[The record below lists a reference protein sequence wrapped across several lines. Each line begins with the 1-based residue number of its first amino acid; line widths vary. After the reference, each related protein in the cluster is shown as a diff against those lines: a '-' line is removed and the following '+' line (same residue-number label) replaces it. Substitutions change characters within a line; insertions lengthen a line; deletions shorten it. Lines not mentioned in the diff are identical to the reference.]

1 MLKLV
6 RSIVSGKGMPQA
18 GVPEAM
24 PIIVGSPRSGT
35 TLLRFMLD
43 SHPDLS
49 IPPETGFLL
58 LGEELGAGGE
68 CSWERFA
75 NAVTTYPPESP
86 AWPDFGIP
94 EDSFRRELGRLRPFS
109 VAEGFRLFYRMYAE
123 RFGKPR
129 YGDKTPTYCQHLQ
142 SLEHLLPEARFIH
155 LVRDGRDVAVS
166 LRRRWFSPGHD
177 IAIQAQFW
185 RSNVEA
191 ARLQGAGC
199 RHYLELRYEDLLR
212 NPEVILRRICSFL
225 GLTYHPAMLVYH
237 ERTPK
242 RLQEHRG
249 RARADGSVVVT
260 AEERLRQQELTTQP
274 PDLSRIGVWQQS
286 LTPEESRQFEELA
299 GDLLRDLGYL
309 QGPKAKPDHRS

>member
-1 MLKLV
+1 MLKTVRGLLV
-6 RSIVSGKGMPQA
+6 GKGMTKA
-18 GVPEAM
+18 SAPEAM

-43 SHPDLS
+43 SHPELC

-58 LGEELGAGGE
+58 LGEQLVGGGD
-68 CSWERFA
+68 SLRERFA

-94 EDSFRRELGRLRPFS
+94 EDVFRRELEGIRPFS
-109 VAEGFRLFYRMYAE
+109 VAEGFRLFYRMYAG

-129 YGDKTPTYCQHLQ
+129 YGDKTPTYCRHLR
-142 SLEHLLPEARFIH
+142 SLERLLPEARFVH

-177 IAIQAQFW
+177 IAIQAHYW
-185 RSNVEA
+185 RNNVEA
-191 ARLQGAGC
+191 ARHQGAGC

-212 NPEVILRRICSFL
+212 NPEVVLRRVCAFL
-225 GLTYHPAMLVYH
+225 GLSYHPAMLLYH
-237 ERTPK
+237 ERTSE
-242 RLQEHRG
+242 RLREHRG
-249 RARADGSVVVT
+249 RSRADGSVVVT
-260 AEERLRQQELTTQP
+260 TEERLRQQELTTHP

-286 LTPEESRQFEELA
+286 LTRDESRRFEELA
-299 GDLLRDLGYL
+299 GGLLSDLGYL
-309 QGPKAKPDHRS
+309 QGAEAERSRLT